1 MWRKQSRTFVGWEG
15 DQWSS
20 GVVRLEERAIQ
31 RGFLWIKWHWKSP
44 VQSLFDQS
52 VHWQRT
58 TYLGK
63 TMDKVSL
70 VKVERLRKLFKRER
84 RPHCFGKTFCFV
96 LSGIILDKLQETG
109 YKQAQM
115 AFLPP
120 NIGTN
125 RRRGHYLCLN
135 EEVPVDKKIPHRLNP
150 SCRHCCNLLEPC
162 NRKSRRVCR
171 PEAWT
176 SILHEDFIKRCTYTF
191 SERATAYL
199 AFWSSIC
206 CPEYIFLLGSWST
219 LPERVPSSLFA
230 FRTLS
235 MKEWLFIWLEKKR
248 CLTRNCESSPLLQRG
263 QPPSRSPEREQSSV
277 VCPASWTTLSRALG

>member
-20 GVVRLEERAIQ
+20 GVVRLEQRAIQ
-31 RGFLWIKWHWKSP
+31 REFLWIKWHWKSP

-52 VHWQRT
+52 VHWKRT

-63 TMDKVSL
+63 TMDKVSF
-70 VKVERLRKLFKRER
+70 VKVERLRKVFKRER

-96 LSGIILDKLQETG
+96 LKVNIFDKLQETG
-109 YKQAQM
+109 YKQAKM

-120 NIGTN
+120 KLAQIGKEDTTFVSMKKFQLT
-125 RRRGHYLCLN
+125 RRSLIVSTRVAATVAIFLN
-135 EEVPVDKKIPHRLNP
+135 LATGKVEECVGQRLE
-150 SCRHCCNLLEPC
+150 L
-162 NRKSRRVCR
+162 
-171 PEAWT
+171 
-176 SILHEDFIKRCTYTF
+176 ILHEDFIKSCTYNF

-235 MKEWLFIWLEKKR
+235 MK
-248 CLTRNCESSPLLQRG
+248 
-263 QPPSRSPEREQSSV
+263 
-277 VCPASWTTLSRALG
+277 

>member
-1 MWRKQSRTFVGWEG
+1 
-15 DQWSS
+15 
-20 GVVRLEERAIQ
+20 
-31 RGFLWIKWHWKSP
+31 
-44 VQSLFDQS
+44 
-52 VHWQRT
+52 
-58 TYLGK
+58 
-63 TMDKVSL
+63 MDKVSF

-96 LSGIILDKLQETG
+96 LKVNIFDKLQETG

-120 NIGTN
+120 KIGTN

-176 SILHEDFIKRCTYTF
+176 
-191 SERATAYL
+191 YL
-199 AFWSSIC
+199 ARGFHKKV
-206 CPEYIFLLGSWST
+206 YLYFLRKSHG
-219 LPERVPSSLFA
+219 LPCLLVVDL
-230 FRTLS
+230 LS
-235 MKEWLFIWLEKKR
+235 GVHL
-248 CLTRNCESSPLLQRG
+248 LTRKLIDA
-263 QPPSRSPEREQSSV
+263 SREGSK
-277 VCPASWTTLSRALG
+277 